1 MWQICEVD
9 RSVNGRRALVER
21 GGQRCMSGFER
32 ISSFKKMVLSF
43 CLEN

>member
-9 RSVNGRRALVER
+9 RSVNGRWALVEW
-21 GGQRCMSGFER
+21 GGQQCVSGFER
-32 ISSFKKMVLSF
+32 ISILKKMVLSF